1 MAIKLNKYQ
10 QPNRKKKTS
19 EEDSSSSFVDFLNK
33 DISLGGNRFNNKKKE
48 QFYTDLSTLLNA
60 GLDLNSALQLLSEEQ
75 DKEDNIFAKINKEVL
90 VGKTLAIAM
99 EEAKLFTKYEYQ
111 SIKIGEETGKLAS
124 IMLELKYYFENK
136 NALRSQFIGLIT
148 YPIIVIVIAFGVLF
162 FLMNFVVPMFIGFL
176 KQVNAELPAVTQFVL
191 DLSSAFSNW
200 YKPVFGVIF
209 IIIAIFYFQRKT
221 EWYRK
226 YSGIVTL
233 RLPLFGKMM
242 QRVYLTRFCQSMSLL
257 TKSKVP
263 LVQALNMT
271 AQMVDFYP
279 IEQSLIRIEQS
290 ILKGH
295 TLYESMREESVFE
308 KRMVSM
314 IRVGEEVNKL
324 DEIFAK
330 LTTQYGDSVENQS
343 KILKSIV
350 EPILIIVVGG
360 VVALVAMAMILPI
373 FKMSSSMEF

>member
-10 QPNRKKKTS
+10 QTNRKKKVQTDAS
-19 EEDSSSSFVDFLNK
+19 NGIIDFLNQ
-33 DISLGGNRFNNKKKE
+33 DISFGGHRFNNKKKE

-60 GLDLNSALQLLSEEQ
+60 GLDLNASLQLLSEEQ
-75 DKEDNIFAKINKEVL
+75 DKADNIYAQINKDVL
-90 VGKTLAIAM
+90 VGKPLALAL
-99 EEAKLFTKYEYQ
+99 ENTQLFTKYEYQ
-111 SIKIGEETGKLAS
+111 SIRIGEETGKLAN
-124 IMLELKYYFENK
+124 IMLELKKYFENK

-148 YPIIVIVIAFGVLF
+148 YPIIVIFIAFGVLF

-176 KQVNAELPAVTQFVL
+176 KQVDAELPSVTQFVL
-191 DLSSAFSNW
+191 DLSSAFSEW
-200 YKPVFGVIF
+200 YKPVLGVLV
-209 IIIAIFYFQRKT
+209 IILAFFYFQRKT

-226 YSGIVTL
+226 YSGIVL
-233 RLPLFGKMM
+233 LKIPIVGKMM

-257 TKSKVP
+257 TKSKVQ
-263 LVQALNMT
+263 LIEALNMT

-279 IEQSLIRIEQS
+279 IEQSLQRIEKS
-290 ILKGH
+290 ILKGN
-295 TLYESMREESVFE
+295 TLYDSMREESVFE

-330 LTTQYGDSVENQS
+330 LTAQYSDSVESQS
-343 KILKSIV
+343 KLLKSIV

>member
-1 MAIKLNKYQ
+1 MAIKINKYQ
-10 QPNRKKKTS
+10 KSNRKKKEQEAPS
-19 EEDSSSSFVDFLNK
+19 NGIIEFLNK

-60 GLDLNSALQLLSEEQ
+60 GLDLNTSLQLLSEEQ
-75 DKEDNIFAKINKEVL
+75 DKEDNIYAQINKDVL
-90 VGKTLAIAM
+90 VGKPLALAL
-99 EEAKLFTKYEYQ
+99 ENTQLFTKYEYQ
-111 SIKIGEETGKLAS
+111 SIRIGEETGKLAS
-124 IMLELKYYFENK
+124 IMLELKKYFENK
-136 NALRSQFIGLIT
+136 NALRSQFIGLVT
-148 YPIIVIVIAFGVLF
+148 YPIIVIIIAFGVLF

-176 KQVNAELPAVTQFVL
+176 KQVNAELPSVTQFVL
-191 DLSSAFSNW
+191 DLSSAFSEW
-200 YKPVFGVIF
+200 YKPVLGIL
-209 IIIAIFYFQRKT
+209 ILLIAFFYFQRKT
-221 EWYRK
+221 EWFRK
-226 YSGIVTL
+226 YSGVILLRIPIV
-233 RLPLFGKMM
+233 GKMM

-257 TKSKVP
+257 TKSKVQ
-263 LVQALNMT
+263 LIEALNMT

-279 IEQSLIRIEQS
+279 IEQSLKRIEKS
-290 ILKGH
+290 ILKGN
-295 TLYESMREESVFE
+295 TLYDSMREENVFE

-330 LTTQYGDSVENQS
+330 LTSQYSDSVESQS
-343 KILKSIV
+343 KLLKSIV

>member
-10 QPNRKKKTS
+10 QPNRKKKKL
-19 EEDSSSSFVDFLNK
+19 EDNSSNGLVDFLNK

-48 QFYTDLSTLLNA
+48 QFYNDLSTLLNA
-60 GLDLNSALQLLSEEQ
+60 GLDLNSALQLLSEEH
-75 DKEDNIFAKINKEVL
+75 DKEDNIFAQINKNVL
-90 VGKTLAIAM
+90 VGKTLALSM
-99 EEAKLFTKYEYQ
+99 EESNLFTKYEHQ
-111 SIKIGEETGKLAS
+111 SIKIGEETGRLAS
-124 IMLELKYYFENK
+124 IMLELKHYFENK

-191 DLSSAFSNW
+191 DLSSAFSAW
-200 YKPVFGVIF
+200 YKPVSGGIF

-221 EWYRK
+221 DWYRK
-226 YSGIVTL
+226 YSGITIL
-233 RLPLFGKMM
+233 KLPLFGKMM
-242 QRVYLTRFCQSMSLL
+242 QRIYLTRFCQSMSLL

-279 IEQSLIRIEQS
+279 IEQSLKRIEKS
-290 ILKGH
+290 ILKGN
-295 TLYESMREESVFE
+295 TLYESMREESIFE
-308 KRMVSM
+308 KRMISM

-324 DEIFAK
+324 DDIFEK

>member
-10 QPNRKKKTS
+10 QPNRKKKVI
-19 EEDSSSSFVDFLNK
+19 EDDSSNGLIDFLNK

-75 DKEDNIFAKINKEVL
+75 DKEDNIFAQINKEVL
-90 VGKTLAIAM
+90 VGKTLALAM
-99 EEAKLFTKYEYQ
+99 EETNLFTKYEYQ

-200 YKPVFGVIF
+200 YKPVFGTLIL
-209 IIIAIFYFQRKT
+209 IIAVFYFQRKT
-221 EWYRK
+221 DWYRK
-226 YSGIVTL
+226 YSGIIIL

-242 QRVYLTRFCQSMSLL
+242 QRIYLTRFCQSMSLL

-279 IEQSLIRIEQS
+279 IEQSLKRIEKS
-290 ILKGH
+290 ILKGS

-324 DEIFAK
+324 DDIFAK

>member
-1 MAIKLNKYQ
+1 LAIKLNKYQ
-10 QPNRKKKTS
+10 QTNRKKKVQTDAS
-19 EEDSSSSFVDFLNK
+19 NGIIDFLNQ
-33 DISLGGNRFNNKKKE
+33 DISFGGHRFNNKKKE

-60 GLDLNSALQLLSEEQ
+60 GLDLNASLQLLSEEQ
-75 DKEDNIFAKINKEVL
+75 DKADNIYAQINKDVL
-90 VGKTLAIAM
+90 VGKPLALAL
-99 EEAKLFTKYEYQ
+99 ENTQLFTKYEYQ
-111 SIKIGEETGKLAS
+111 SIRIGEETGKLAN
-124 IMLELKYYFENK
+124 IMLELKKYFENK

-148 YPIIVIVIAFGVLF
+148 YPIIVIFIAFGVLF

-176 KQVNAELPAVTQFVL
+176 KQVDAELPSVTQFVL
-191 DLSSAFSNW
+191 DLSSAFSEW
-200 YKPVFGVIF
+200 YKPVLGVLV
-209 IIIAIFYFQRKT
+209 IILAFFYFQRKT

-226 YSGIVTL
+226 YSGIVL
-233 RLPLFGKMM
+233 LKIPIVGKMM

-257 TKSKVP
+257 TKSKVQ
-263 LVQALNMT
+263 LIEALNMT

-279 IEQSLIRIEQS
+279 IEQSLQRIEKS
-290 ILKGH
+290 ILKGN
-295 TLYESMREESVFE
+295 TLYDSMREESVFE

-330 LTTQYGDSVENQS
+330 LTAQYSDSVESQS
-343 KILKSIV
+343 KLLKSIV

>member
-10 QPNRKKKTS
+10 QPNRKKKTY
-19 EEDSSSSFVDFLNK
+19 EEDTSSSFVDFLNK
-33 DISLGGNRFNNKKKE
+33 DISLGGSRFNNKKKE

-99 EEAKLFTKYEYQ
+99 EETKLFTKYEYQ
-111 SIKIGEETGKLAS
+111 SIKIGEETGKLAN

-290 ILKGH
+290 ILKGQ